1 MNSVCTQFELSGLGL
16 CIPKMVV
23 STRKAKTGEGGIK
36 ISGFHG
42 QHHFLGPGDR
52 LLAYVVVLA
61 ARAGTPYQKSEII
74 DMVCAESDG
83 C

>member
-1 MNSVCTQFELSGLGL
+1 
-16 CIPKMVV
+16 
-23 STRKAKTGEGGIK
+23 
-36 ISGFHG
+36 
-42 QHHFLGPGDR
+42 